1 MTDEEMYDEFLKNN
15 DSLQIGTYTYS
26 RQARMFKQ
34 ELSEERL
41 AFECKQQELKRKEE
55 EHKKDVHF
63 RKWQEGVI
71 SDAVLDKEFGVQK

>member
-1 MTDEEMYDEFLKNN
+1 MYDEFLKNN

-41 AFECKQQELKRKEE
+41 AFECKQQELKHKEE

-71 SDAVLDKEFGVQK
+71 SDAALDKEFGVQE